1 MEVNAWFGVAIIAPI
16 LWAASSL
23 LDKGLLTWLGED
35 EEDSE
40 PVFVLILYSMLFSL
54 VAAPVLFFLAK
65 GAITVFSGRE
75 MLLLIGAG
83 IADALAVI
91 LFLYA
96 LYREDASVIG
106 PFSQT
111 IPIFGFIFGM
121 IFLGEFLTTAQII
134 GASIII
140 FGSMLITADSK
151 SPFSARV
158 TTIMLALSASASF
171 AAFDTMFKLAASDAH
186 YWGALFW
193 AHIGMLLVGLS
204 ILIFRP
210 KNRMEFMRSVRTS
223 GKLLFGFNVLNE
235 TMYAVGVFLLAWAL
249 LRAPIALVSTATA
262 FQPMFVLIGGVLL
275 SRLLPRYFS
284 DSLETRSIAF
294 RSVAIVLV
302 VIGGIIL
309 NI

>member
-1 MEVNAWFGVAIIAPI
+1 MNAWFGVAIIAPI

-23 LDKGLLTWLGED
+23 LDKGLLMWLGED
-35 EEDSE
+35 EDDAE
-40 PVFVLILYSMLFSL
+40 PVLVLILYSMLFSL

-65 GAITVFSGRE
+65 GAVTVFDVQSTI
-75 MLLLIGAG
+75 LLICAG
-83 IADALAVI
+83 VADAFAVI

-121 IFLGEFLTTAQII
+121 IFLGEFLTTQQIL

-151 SPFSARV
+151 SPFSARL
-158 TTIMLALSASASF
+158 TTILLALGASASF
-171 AAFDTMFKLAASDAH
+171 AAFDTMFKLAASDTH
-186 YWGALFW
+186 YWAGLFW
-193 AHIGMLLVGLS
+193 AHIGMLMVGLTI
-204 ILIFRP
+204 ILFRP
-210 KNRMEFMRSVRTS
+210 KDRAAFFKSVQSS
-223 GKLLFGFNVLNE
+223 GKLLFGFNALNE
-235 TMYAVGVFLLAWAL
+235 VMYAVGVFLLAWAL

-262 FQPMFVLIGGVLL
+262 FQPMFVLVGSVVL
-275 SRLLPRYFS
+275 SRVLPKYFNE
-284 DSLETRSIAF
+284 SLVIRNVAF
-294 RSVAIVLV
+294 RAVAIALV

-309 NI
+309 NW